1 MLKFNE
7 FKHYIKSGNAEY
19 NFYLCGS
26 CFCTLSK
33 IHEVTDNEI
42 ILQCRMFNK
51 YIIVDKYNFEEW
63 RSTNCEII
71 IGRLKYGEDSP
82 QWKY

>member
-1 MLKFNE
+1 MKDFKE
-7 FKHYIKSGNAEY
+7 FKNYLAESGKNTILRL
-19 NFYLCGS
+19 NGS
-26 CFCTLSK
+26 SFSTLSK

-63 RSTNCEII
+63 RTTNCEII
-71 IGRLKYGEDSP
+71 IGRLKYGEVAP
-82 QWKY
+82 QWKN